1 MYKEMTSRNLVQT
14 TLGFSSTK
22 DAVERGN
29 GEIKLSLEQTAI
41 ISCPMTPN
49 MLILASAGS
58 SKTFT
63 MTRRVAYMIQT
74 LGCKPEEFLITTFTR
89 NAASNLMNELNGLL
103 CTASKS
109 LSSSGEGKETKIMC
123 GTFNSLAYR
132 ILAEYKAVQ
141 MPDNCHVDEALVHWR
156 DFLRSGSEAS
166 LAFRSRIKHVFV
178 DEFQDVNLLQFEII
192 RELAKS
198 GTSTVVVGDDNQNIF
213 AFRGSDV
220 TYISQFP
227 ETFAPVEIY
236 SLSTNFRS
244 TQPIVDFANCI
255 ASKSESLFA
264 KAKSSAHLRKK
275 GPKPKIYMGG
285 SSFRAIPKIVDEVV
299 KYRAKNPRLSS
310 ICILGRNKRLLSDLE
325 YHLNLQG
332 IPTVMGDDPDKPSKG
347 SDAVTLSTIH
357 AAKGLE
363 WDHVIGVGLHRDYF
377 PDHREAKFS
386 RERNLFYVLATRA
399 RKSLSLYSDSGAPSG
414 FLVEMAADIPSI
426 ADMDKHEWLVL
437 ASLSKSE
444 IGMRGS
450 KSHVLT
456 MSKRKLQGDLS
467 QTVPSLVRTLR
478 GQDYIE
484 LKNEFMGDLIC
495 SLPNSIR
502 LCRLFDPSGHNIPGF
517 VSKLGL
523 EAEFAQF
530 VELVAQRIC
539 AEWHGTNADL
549 FVNHQSND
557 IMANCNQLKFMDRS
571 VVAKLRASHAKF
583 HDTTTTWQKMLPE
596 IWDVALIPCIETGKL
611 AVLFPPYQVSN
622 DQLVEA
628 QPILDQLASDL
639 KFILE
644 SHCLSGPIGGPAIV
658 KEKISIGDQ
667 VRWGECKIPLFDINL
682 SISDA
687 SSVEQVDEIRRDM
700 GNLPAFLCGKVGFKL
715 GELLLDVQSSMTG
728 GATSLDTAVCPV
740 DNLLQIL
747 LHASMLRLHGST
759 INCIG
764 ILNLKAQTCM
774 MLDISDWNLQEQLCK
789 RVMEMSRRNRID

>member
-1 MYKEMTSRNLVQT
+1 MTSRNLVQT
-14 TLGFSSTK
+14 TLGFSTVK
-22 DAVERGN
+22 NAAAAATN
-29 GEIKLSLEQTAI
+29 TGEIKLSPEQTAI

-89 NAASNLMNELNGLL
+89 NAASNLISELNGLL
-103 CTASKS
+103 CASTTTVEPQS
-109 LSSSGEGKETKIMC
+109 HPEKESKIMC

-166 LAFRSRIKHVFV
+166 RAFRSRIKHVFV
-178 DEFQDVNLLQFEII
+178 DEFQDVNLLQFEIV

-264 KAKSSAHLRKK
+264 TAKSSAHLLKK

-414 FLVEMAADIPSI
+414 FLVEMAADIPAI
-426 ADMDKHEWLVL
+426 ADMDRHEWLVL
-437 ASLSKSE
+437 ESLSKSE
-444 IGMRGS
+444 TGMRGS

-502 LCRLFDPSGHNIPGF
+502 LCRLFDPSGHSIPGF
-517 VSKLGL
+517 VSTLGL

-549 FVNHQSND
+549 FVYHRSND
-557 IMANCNQLKFMDRS
+557 VMANCNQLKFMDKK

-583 HDTTTTWQKMLPE
+583 HDTTIPWKSMLPS
-596 IWDVALIPCIETGKL
+596 IWDMALIPCIESGKL
-611 AVLFPPYQVSN
+611 AVLFPPYQVSE

-628 QPILDQLASDL
+628 LPILDQLASDL

-644 SHCLSGPIGGPAIV
+644 SRCLSGPIGGPAIV

-667 VRWGECKIPLFDINL
+667 VRWGECKTPLFDINL

-687 SSVEQVDEIRRDM
+687 KSVERVNEIRREM
-700 GNLPAFLCGKVGFKL
+700 GHLPAFLCGKASFKL
-715 GELLLDVQSSMTG
+715 GDLLLDVQSSLTEI
-728 GATSLDTAVCPV
+728 TSLDTAVCPV

-747 LHASMLRLHGST
+747 LYASMLRLHGSA
-759 INCIG
+759 INCVG

-774 MLDISDWNLQEQLCK
+774 MMDISDWNLQEELCK
-789 RVMEMSRRNRID
+789 RVMEMSRRNQID